1 MRLTLFALKNIGRNK
16 RRTAAIVGMTA
27 LGGVALLLAGGYAAA
42 TFRGLRENT
51 VRNGVGHL
59 QIAAPGFRDGE
70 EKPLSRGLADLD
82 AARHIVLADK
92 RVRAAAGRIEFTGL
106 ASNGEKSVAVLG
118 RGVEPEQEYERAG
131 FTLTMLQGR
140 PLASSD
146 DAEAVAGEGLARSL
160 GLSVGDRLTVLS
172 TTVDG
177 AINGLD
183 TVIVGVYTTG
193 IRELDERSLLV
204 RLDTAQALLDT
215 RRVSKLVVL
224 LNHTADTEA
233 VRADLGSAFTR
244 AGQDVELA
252 TWSDLA
258 TFYHQVRGLYSG
270 IFVFLG
276 FIIVGLVVLS
286 ASNAMTMAVLE
297 RVREIGTQMAMG
309 TGRLRILWM
318 FVVEGIGLG
327 VLGGALACGL
337 GYTAAVLLTRAQIP
351 MPPPP
356 TFTRG
361 FPLVIDVVPALYVS
375 VAVLIVATLGIASLL
390 PAARAAR
397 LRITEALGHV

>member
-1 MRLTLFALKNIGRNK
+1 MRLTLFALKNIGRNR

-27 LGGVALLLAGGYAAA
+27 LGGAALLLAGGYAAA

-51 VRNGVGHL
+51 IRNGVGHL
-59 QIAAPGFRDGE
+59 QIGAPGFRGTE
-70 EKPLSRGLADLD
+70 ERPLSRGLADLEG
-82 AARHIVLADK
+82 ARRIVLADS

-106 ASNGEKSVAVLG
+106 ASNGDKSVAVLG

-131 FTLTMLQGR
+131 FTLTMLEGR
-140 PLASSD
+140 ALARSD
-146 DAEAVAGEGLARSL
+146 EAEAVAGEGLARSL
-160 GLSVGDRLTVLS
+160 GLSLGDRLTVLS

-183 TVIVGVYTTG
+183 TVIVGIYTTG
-193 IRELDERSLLV
+193 VRELDERSLLV
-204 RLDTAQALLDT
+204 RLDTAQRLLDT

-224 LNHTADTEA
+224 LERTADTAA
-233 VRADLGSAFTR
+233 VRADLGRAFQ
-244 AGQDVELA
+244 AEGQRVDVA
-252 TWSDLA
+252 SWSDLA

-276 FIIVGLVVLS
+276 IIITGLVVLS
-286 ASNAMTMAVLE
+286 AGNAMTMAVLE

-327 VLGGALACGL
+327 VLGGVLACVVG
-337 GYTAAVLLTRAQIP
+337 GSASIALTRARIM

-361 FPLVIDVVPALYVS
+361 FPLVIDVVPVLYLA
-375 VAVLIVATLGIASLL
+375 VAVLIAATLAVASIL